1 MKAAIDENTEA
12 QIQALIDQ
20 NVQSDAVQS
29 QLAAAKEK
37 AAPLTALKTQLDSY
51 NTFHTGLVAYTQGAA
66 SAAEGAQQLS
76 DNMPALQSGIQQLK
90 EGAFSL
96 KAGLTLFNAQGIDK
110 VAKLVN
116 EDVAPLLVRARGVL
130 DAAKSYENYSG
141 LADDMDSAVRFI
153 WRTDAIQP

>member
-1 MKAAIDENTEA
+1 
-12 QIQALIDQ
+12 
-20 NVQSDAVQS
+20 
-29 QLAAAKEK
+29 
-37 AAPLTALKTQLDSY
+37 
-51 NTFHTGLVAYTQGAA
+51 
-66 SAAEGAQQLS
+66 
-76 DNMPALQSGIQQLK
+76 MPALQSGIQQLK

-116 EDVAPLLVRARGVL
+116 EDVEPLLVRARGVL